1 MTSVPAAAEELRE
14 RLDRAVRLALVSD
27 VPVGIFLSGGM
38 DSSLIAESAARQGR
52 LARAYCLDFEE
63 TGFSEWPR
71 AERVARSLGI
81 PLERVRF
88 GPEAVRDFMRIVEHA
103 DDPLADSSALPVW
116 VISREA
122 ARSNKVVV
130 GGDGGDELFGGY
142 LTYQASL
149 LHARLAR
156 SVPLSLRRLVS
167 AAAPWLPT
175 SEGKVS
181 TTYKL
186 MRFARAAD
194 LPTPEAHFTWN
205 GTWLPRSGGFP
216 APTRSGAR
224 GRGGRPRGAGGP
236 ARAPGR
242 PPPRRSPGR

>member
-1 MTSVPAAAEELRE
+1 
-14 RLDRAVRLALVSD
+14 
-27 VPVGIFLSGGM
+27 M

-52 LARAYCLDFEE
+52 LSRAYCLDFEE

-71 AERVARSLGI
+71 ADRVARSLGI

-88 GPEAVRDFMRIVEHA
+88 GPESVREFVSLVEHA

-116 VISREA
+116 VISQA
-122 ARSNKVVV
+122 AAGGNKVVL

-149 LHARLAR
+149 LHARF
-156 SVPLSLRRLVS
+156 VKPLPAPLKRLFSS
-167 AAAPWLPT
+167 AASRLPT

-186 MRFARAAD
+186 MRFARAATAHAGAP
-194 LPTPEAHFTWN
+194 LQLERNLAPAEAA
-205 GTWLPRSGGFP
+205 P
-216 APTRSGAR
+216 APPRAAREAAAGAHTASSCDR
-224 GRGGRPRGAGGP
+224 ARRTALADLQLADVGSTFERHP
-236 ARAPGR
+236 ARSTA
-242 PPPRRSPGR
+242 